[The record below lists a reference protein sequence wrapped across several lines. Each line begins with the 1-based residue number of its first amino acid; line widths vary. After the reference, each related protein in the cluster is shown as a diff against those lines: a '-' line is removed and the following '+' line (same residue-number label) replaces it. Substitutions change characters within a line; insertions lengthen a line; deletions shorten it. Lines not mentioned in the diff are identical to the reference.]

1 MSEKDRYS
9 QNNPE
14 VSAEHDIYG
23 EPVEYEEPVDDSA
36 VRFENEQSGQDKPS
50 PEAQTNMENLA
61 GNVVNTVSGAFGE
74 AQNAVAGGISAVR
87 EVRSAAK
94 AHAHA
99 RNKMKEM
106 QSVLTSDQGQLEH
119 RIYVHENYDSI
130 VAEQQAIINETSAEM
145 KRQKDLVESLT
156 KTCSEL
162 QSKLEALIAEDEQE
176 LRPYRNLS
184 ETAKGRLDDVS
195 RTVAEA
201 KRAIKAAESQV
212 KDATEHRDQ
221 SLASA
226 QRALSNSQE
235 RQHKLQ
241 EELAELKEDP
251 AANNGAITRIQND
264 LASEKLRESEAQK
277 SLETITTQ
285 AKSTIEIAQTHLW
298 TQKKS
303 LEVAQ
308 SATDTAH
315 AEYEQRKNEFEKRQ
329 TEAHARERIAQNNIT
344 ETQNNIKQA
353 QDAFDAAAEKYDA
366 AQAILEDAQAIQTSP
381 EETERLKNSVSS
393 QLSAVEQTQGEVEKL
408 AYEEKTLRVR
418 TRKQRLLLLAIVLGF
433 VALVVLLVWKILA
446 G

>member
-9 QNNPE
+9 QNDPE

-23 EPVEYEEPVDDSA
+23 EPVKYEEPVDNSA

-106 QSVLTSDQGQLEH
+106 QSVLTSDQGQLDH

-184 ETAKGRLDDVS
+184 ETTKGRHDDVS

-251 AANNGAITRIQND
+251 AANNGA
-264 LASEKLRESEAQK
+264 SSC
-277 SLETITTQ
+277 
-285 AKSTIEIAQTHLW
+285 
-298 TQKKS
+298 
-303 LEVAQ
+303 
-308 SATDTAH
+308 
-315 AEYEQRKNEFEKRQ
+315 KRRCY
-329 TEAHARERIAQNNIT
+329 A
-344 ETQNNIKQA
+344 
-353 QDAFDAAAEKYDA
+353 
-366 AQAILEDAQAIQTSP
+366 
-381 EETERLKNSVSS
+381 
-393 QLSAVEQTQGEVEKL
+393 
-408 AYEEKTLRVR
+408 
-418 TRKQRLLLLAIVLGF
+418 
-433 VALVVLLVWKILA
+433 
-446 G
+446 

>member
-9 QNNPE
+9 QNDPE

-36 VRFENEQSGQDKPS
+36 VRFENEQSDQDKPS

-212 KDATEHRDQ
+212 KDATEHREQ
-221 SLASA
+221 TLATA
-226 QRALSNSQE
+226 QTALSNSQE

-241 EELAELKEDP
+241 E
-251 AANNGAITRIQND
+251 
-264 LASEKLRESEAQK
+264 
-277 SLETITTQ
+277 
-285 AKSTIEIAQTHLW
+285 
-298 TQKKS
+298 
-303 LEVAQ
+303 
-308 SATDTAH
+308 
-315 AEYEQRKNEFEKRQ
+315 
-329 TEAHARERIAQNNIT
+329 
-344 ETQNNIKQA
+344 
-353 QDAFDAAAEKYDA
+353 
-366 AQAILEDAQAIQTSP
+366 
-381 EETERLKNSVSS
+381 
-393 QLSAVEQTQGEVEKL
+393 
-408 AYEEKTLRVR
+408 
-418 TRKQRLLLLAIVLGF
+418 
-433 VALVVLLVWKILA
+433 
-446 G
+446 

>member
-1 MSEKDRYS
+1 
-9 QNNPE
+9 
-14 VSAEHDIYG
+14 
-23 EPVEYEEPVDDSA
+23 
-36 VRFENEQSGQDKPS
+36 
-50 PEAQTNMENLA
+50 
-61 GNVVNTVSGAFGE
+61 
-74 AQNAVAGGISAVR
+74 
-87 EVRSAAK
+87 
-94 AHAHA
+94 
-99 RNKMKEM
+99 MKEM

-195 RTVAEA
+195 RTVTEA

-221 SLASA
+221 SLAST

-241 EELAELKEDP
+241 EELTELKEDP

-285 AKSTIEIAQTHLW
+285 AKSTIEMAQTHLW

>member
-9 QNNPE
+9 QNDPE

-36 VRFENEQSGQDKPS
+36 VRFENEQSGEDKPS
-50 PEAQTNMENLA
+50 SETQTNMENLA

-195 RTVAEA
+195 RTVTEA

-221 SLASA
+221 SLTSA

-285 AKSTIEIAQTHLW
+285 AKSTIEMAQTHLW

-308 SATDTAH
+308 STTDTAH

-418 TRKQRLLLLAIVLGF
+418 TRKQRLLLLVIVLGF

>member
-9 QNNPE
+9 QNDPE

-36 VRFENEQSGQDKPS
+36 VRFENEQSGEDKPS
-50 PEAQTNMENLA
+50 SETQTNMENLA

-195 RTVAEA
+195 RTVTEA

-277 SLETITTQ
+277 SLDIITTQ
-285 AKSTIEIAQTHLW
+285 AKSTIEMAQTHLW

-315 AEYEQRKNEFEKRQ
+315 AEYEQRKNEFEKYQ

-344 ETQNNIKQA
+344 QA

-433 VALVVLLVWKILA
+433 VTLVVLLVWKILA

>member
-9 QNNPE
+9 QNDPE
-14 VSAEHDIYG
+14 VSEEHDI
-23 EPVEYEEPVDDSA
+23 YEEPVDDSA
-36 VRFENEQSGQDKPS
+36 VRFENEQSDEDKPS
-50 PEAQTNMENLA
+50 SEAQTNMENLA

-74 AQNAVAGGISAVR
+74 AQNAVADGISAVR

-195 RTVAEA
+195 RTVTEA

-221 SLASA
+221 SLAST

-277 SLETITTQ
+277 SLDIITTQ
-285 AKSTIEIAQTHLW
+285 AKSTIEMAQTHLW

-308 SATDTAH
+308 NATDTAH

-433 VALVVLLVWKILA
+433 IALVVLLVWKILA

>member
-1 MSEKDRYS
+1 
-9 QNNPE
+9 
-14 VSAEHDIYG
+14 
-23 EPVEYEEPVDDSA
+23 
-36 VRFENEQSGQDKPS
+36 
-50 PEAQTNMENLA
+50 
-61 GNVVNTVSGAFGE
+61 
-74 AQNAVAGGISAVR
+74 
-87 EVRSAAK
+87 
-94 AHAHA
+94 
-99 RNKMKEM
+99 
-106 QSVLTSDQGQLEH
+106 QGQLEH

-195 RTVAEA
+195 RTVTEA

-277 SLETITTQ
+277 SLDIITTQ
-285 AKSTIEIAQTHLW
+285 AKSTIEMAQTHLW

>member
-9 QNNPE
+9 QNDPE

-36 VRFENEQSGQDKPS
+36 VRFENEQSGEDKPS
-50 PEAQTNMENLA
+50 SETQTNMENLA

-195 RTVAEA
+195 RTVTEA
-201 KRAIKAAESQV
+201 KRAIKAEESQV

-277 SLETITTQ
+277 SLDIITTQ
-285 AKSTIEIAQTHLW
+285 AKSTIEMAQTHLW

-329 TEAHARERIAQNNIT
+329 TE
-344 ETQNNIKQA
+344 A